1 VNIYGDIPYITT
13 TNYHINKN
21 VVREATEIVYAK
33 IISDLEAARQLLPAT
48 NLSGEKVRP
57 YQAVATALLARV
69 HLYTENWEQASQ
81 LATLVID
88 ETPWESDPTNVF
100 LKESPSIL
108 WQFQP
113 EFEGQNTF
121 EA

>member
-1 VNIYGDIPYITT
+1 NTLLATNPTVTEVWNGCYNQIYAANAILEGVEDSIYFSTEEIASFKGEALFIRALIHFYLVNIYGDIPYITT

-57 YQAVATALLARV
+57 YQA
-69 HLYTENWEQASQ
+69 
-81 LATLVID
+81 
-88 ETPWESDPTNVF
+88 
-100 LKESPSIL
+100 
-108 WQFQP
+108 
-113 EFEGQNTF
+113 
-121 EA
+121 